1 MLMSVVQ
8 IHLSPPNL
16 KPTVSQ
22 LWAFWFLCCPL
33 ADVYVEQRVCM
44 KQMLNACSLI
54 ASLCAAL
61 GIGVSVPVAAQD
73 YPSPNKNI
81 TFVLPYA
88 AGGPTDKAA
97 RDLAQAMSRAM
108 GGHSIVVENVPGASG
123 SIGVNKVAKAAN
135 DGYTLLFMHIAQATL
150 PTFIRNLPYN
160 VEKDFEY
167 LGLVSENPMNLIA
180 RPTMPANSMEE
191 LIAWIHAN
199 KGKIS
204 ISNAGPGTASHLC
217 GMLLQTT
224 LKVDMI
230 SVPYKGTAPAMTDLI
245 GGQIDL
251 MCDQTTTTIPQ
262 IEGKRVKSFAVT
274 TPKRLASASLKD
286 TPTMQEVGFKDFAVT
301 IWQGLYAPKGTSA
314 QVLVKLNEALKT
326 ATKDPDFIKKQELGG
341 ATVITDTRTDPV
353 GHKAFVMS
361 EMAKW
366 APVIKAGGVY
376 AD

>member
-1 MLMSVVQ
+1 M
-8 IHLSPPNL
+8 
-16 KPTVSQ
+16 KP
-22 LWAFWFLCCPL
+22 AF
-33 ADVYVEQRVCM
+33 
-44 KQMLNACSLI
+44 
-54 ASLCAAL
+54 AAL
-61 GIGVSVPVAAQD
+61 SLVGPWLISAAMLASSPVRAQD
-73 YPSPNKNI
+73 YPAPNKTI
-81 TFVLPYA
+81 SFILPYA

-97 RDLAQAMSRAM
+97 RDLAQAMSKAL
-108 GGHSIVVENVPGASG
+108 GGHSIVVENAPGASG

-180 RPTMPANSMEE
+180 RPTLPANNMSE
-191 LIAWIHAN
+191 LIAWINAN

-217 GMLLQTT
+217 GMLFQTT

-251 MCDQTTTTIPQ
+251 MCDQTTTTIQQ

-274 TPKRLASASLKD
+274 TPKRLTSAVLKD
-286 TPTMQEVGFKDFAVT
+286 TPTMQEVGFKDFSVT
-301 IWQGLYAPKGTSA
+301 IWQGLYAPRGTPA
-314 QVLVKLNEALKT
+314 PILAKLNEALKM
-326 ATKDPDFIKKQELGG
+326 AVKDPEFIRKQELGG
-341 ATVITDTRTDPV
+341 ASVITDSRVDPAA
-353 GHKAFVMS
+353 HKAFVLS